1 MNITLVSSLD
11 IARHDILRSTYLLRL
26 EKDPS
31 ALPERILKY
40 SSQSLEESP
49 QSILFRHLYVFD
61 PFTIR
66 SWTPVLRSTYR
77 HLQDTEGIHF
87 PPSTL
92 SLHINVVEIRS
103 CPSIPNLE
111 NNASFTI
118 GSTIFLSQPLVQPHR
133 KLAHEFIHILQRL
146 FPSSF
151 HDYYLNTYPRIEV
164 VTKEEVRRRFF
175 GSENEEEP
183 RLVDNPDC
191 SITDSIQYALPSLS
205 EDDDGDEDSGKEQGE
220 KRWLTFYDQDF
231 QKSNVELSGSTV
243 RSAESSSGSGRL
255 HHPHELLAYKIE
267 KII

>member
-31 ALPERILKY
+31 ALPEKILKY
-40 SSQSLEESP
+40 SSHSLEESP

-61 PFTIR
+61 PFTLR
-66 SWTPVLRSTYR
+66 SWTPVIKSTLR
-77 HLQDTEGIHF
+77 HLQNKENILF

-92 SLHINVVEIRS
+92 SLDINVVEIRS

-118 GSTIFLSQPLVQPHR
+118 GSTIFLSQPLLQPRR

-151 HDYYLNTYPRIEV
+151 HDYYLKTYPGIEE

-175 GSENEEEP
+175 GSEDKEDKEEP

-191 SITDSIQYALPSLS
+191 SITDSIQYALPPTG
-205 EDDDGDEDSGKEQGE
+205 DDEMGE
-220 KRWLTFYDQDF
+220 RWLTFYDQDF
-231 QKSNVELSGSTV
+231 QKSNFQLSG
-243 RSAESSSGSGRL
+243 SSSGSVSVGSSGWM